1 LPHSS
6 PERTSTLD
14 KGGQNDWKQIND
26 KEVLDQYEREEMDD
40 EEDAELANLPGEGD
54 QTVTLVK
61 SRDN

>member
-1 LPHSS
+1 MPHSS
-6 PERTSTLD
+6 PETSKLD

-26 KEVLDQYEREEMDD
+26 EEDLDQYEREEMDD

-54 QTVTLVK
+54 HNVTLVK